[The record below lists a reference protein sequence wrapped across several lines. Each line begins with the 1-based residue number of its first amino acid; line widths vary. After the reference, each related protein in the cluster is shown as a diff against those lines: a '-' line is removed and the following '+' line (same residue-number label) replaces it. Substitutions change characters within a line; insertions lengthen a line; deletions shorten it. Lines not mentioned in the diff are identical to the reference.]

1 MRLTEADK
9 RVAKRGYIGPIL
21 ADLTHPLWGRRY
33 RGKDY
38 L

>member
-9 RVAKRGYIGPIL
+9 RAAKRGYIGPIL
-21 ADLTHPLWGRRY
+21 ASGLNPLWGRRY
-33 RGKDY
+33 KGKDY

>member
-9 RVAKRGYIGPIL
+9 RAAKRGYIGPVL
-21 ADLTHPLWGRRY
+21 VNGSYPLWGRRY

-38 L
+38 F